1 MGRPREFNLDN
12 AVDTA
17 VDLFWRN
24 GYDKTSLTDLTQ
36 ALKITP
42 PSFYFAFGSKE
53 ALFKKVVE
61 RYMAGQN
68 EFLSEALRQPTSRGF
83 VTRLLEGIADL
94 YSDPAHPGCLCGN
107 SMSPCTEQNDPVQKE
122 LAKWRAAFSKT
133 LRQRFKQAKLD
144 KDLPSDADPDGLT
157 QYVLIMGY
165 GMALAAQ
172 SGASR
177 KQLRLAVATALKT
190 WPS

>member
-1 MGRPREFNLDN
+1 
-12 AVDTA
+12 
-17 VDLFWRN
+17 
-24 GYDKTSLTDLTQ
+24 
-36 ALKITP
+36 
-42 PSFYFAFGSKE
+42 
-53 ALFKKVVE
+53 
-61 RYMAGQN
+61 
-68 EFLSEALRQPTSRGF
+68 
-83 VTRLLEGIADL
+83 
-94 YSDPAHPGCLCGN
+94 
-107 SMSPCTEQNDPVQKE
+107 MSPCTEQNDPVQRE